1 MEHPEALLTLF
12 SAEIEERGGDPV
24 VGLPDRELDLGE
36 LEVGETYRVAI
47 LSRSET
53 KTGTADGA
61 STGGRQRTQEA
72 PEPPVEEGELREFE
86 IEDTGDKGDGIAR
99 VGPGYIVFVP
109 DTEIG
114 DRVTVEITQVRENFA
129 FAEVVE
135 AEPVSG

>member
-1 MEHPEALLTLF
+1 MHDSETVLTVF
-12 SAEIEERGGDPV
+12 SVEIEERGGDPIV
-24 VGLPDRELDLGE
+24 RIPDREVDLGD
-36 LEVGETYRVAI
+36 LAVGETYRVAV
-47 LSRSET
+47 LSQSATR
-53 KTGTADGA
+53 TGSPSRE
-61 STGGRQRTQEA
+61 STDDRRRTRGDS
-72 PEPPVEEGELREFE
+72 EPPVEKGEIREFE

-109 DTEIG
+109 ETKVG